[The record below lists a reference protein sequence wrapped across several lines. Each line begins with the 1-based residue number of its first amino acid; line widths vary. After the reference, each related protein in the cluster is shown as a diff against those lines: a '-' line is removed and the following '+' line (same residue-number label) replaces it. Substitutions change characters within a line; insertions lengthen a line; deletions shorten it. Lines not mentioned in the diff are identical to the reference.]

1 MDRTLIQELLE
12 VVEQAAIASAHL
24 TGLGKKDEADAAAVE
39 AMRTRMGSI
48 AMQGRIVIG
57 EGERDEAPM
66 LYIGE
71 EVGSGTG
78 PGVDFAVDPCE
89 GTNLC
94 ANAQDGSMAVLAAS
108 DRGGLFNAPD
118 FYMKKLAAPPAA
130 KGKVDIR
137 KSATEN
143 IAILSECLGMPA
155 SDLVVVVMDRAR
167 HKDLIAEI
175 RATGARVKPISDG
188 DVQAAIACG
197 FAGTGTHCLMGIG
210 AAPEGVISAA
220 ALRCLG
226 GHFQG
231 QLVYDPA
238 IAQTSEWADYTKEGN
253 IERLNSMGITDI
265 DKVYEADELA
275 SGENVVFAGSG
286 ITPGLLFKGVVF
298 EQDCTRT
305 SSLIISSLD
314 TTARFTDTIHIKPG
328 AKSVALR

>member
-1 MDRTLIQELLE
+1 M
-12 VVEQAAIASAHL
+12 
-24 TGLGKKDEADAAAVE
+24 
-39 AMRTRMGSI
+39 
-48 AMQGRIVIG
+48 
-57 EGERDEAPM
+57 
-66 LYIGE
+66 
-71 EVGSGTG
+71 GSGTG

-94 ANAQDGSMAVLAAS
+94 ANSQRGSMAVLAAS
-108 DRGGLFNAPD
+108 ETGGLFNAPD

-143 IAILSECLGMPA
+143 INILSECLGIA
-155 SDLVVVVMDRAR
+155 VSDLVIVVMDRAR

-175 RATGARVKPISDG
+175 RATGARVQPISDG

-220 ALRCLG
+220 ALRALG

-238 IAQTSEWADYTKEGN
+238 VAQTKEWEGLTREGN
-253 IERLNSMGITDI
+253 LARLAEMGISDP
-265 DKVYEADELA
+265 DKVYEANELA
-275 SGENVVFAGSG
+275 SGKDVVFAGSG
-286 ITPGLLFKGVVF
+286 ITDGLLFGGVKF
-298 EQDCTRT
+298 ERDCVRT
-305 SSLIISSLD
+305 SSLVISTLD
-314 TTARFTDTIHIKPG
+314 TSARFTDTVHIKPG
-328 AKSVALR
+328 AQSIALR